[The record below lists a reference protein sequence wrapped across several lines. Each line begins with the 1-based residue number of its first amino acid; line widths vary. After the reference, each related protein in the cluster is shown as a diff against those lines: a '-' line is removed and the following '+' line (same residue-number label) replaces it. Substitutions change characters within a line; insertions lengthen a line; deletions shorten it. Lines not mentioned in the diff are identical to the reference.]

1 MNFRMKIVLVLTA
14 IVLSGC
20 SLDEVL
26 EEKARVTGS
35 NKGEASLG
43 ESTAWV
49 PLGLSKESYMM
60 AERRLSS
67 KVQVGMS
74 RKEFLDVM
82 KLNPVL
88 GKEWSNRITSG
99 EGWFSE
105 LSKMNKY
112 GRLEVEE
119 FVFGYY
125 KEHQLAERFAVILKN
140 GEVTRIFRSP
150 RSGNYGYPAP
160 PSKIFSR
167 SIDVE
172 EETRLL
178 ESFYE
183 KKLQSRE
190 DYEKIVPQLKR
201 IRAGWTSAE
210 LRIALG
216 GSLYRLPNG
225 LVYVQKGLLWN
236 NGFLKNGKG
245 SESVVIL
252 PFGYRDEKGKVHK
265 RVIVRA
271 EGGLVTAVFWQSD
284 ALKGAKMEEK

>member
-1 MNFRMKIVLVLTA
+1 MNFRMKIVLVLAA

-26 EEKARVTGS
+26 DEKVRATVS
-35 NKGEASLG
+35 NKDESVLG
-43 ESTAWV
+43 ESEAWV
-49 PLGLSKESYMM
+49 PLGLSKESYMV

-67 KVQVGMS
+67 KVRVGIS

-88 GKEWSNRITSG
+88 GGEWSNRITAG

-105 LSKMNKY
+105 LSKKNKY
-112 GRLEVEE
+112 GLLEVEE

-125 KEHQLAERFAVILKN
+125 KEHRLDERFAVILRN
-140 GEVTRIFRSP
+140 GEVTRILRSS
-150 RSGNYGYPAP
+150 RSGKYGYPAP

-167 SIDVE
+167 STGVE

-225 LVYVQKGLLWN
+225 LVYLQKALLWN
-236 NGFLKNGKG
+236 NGFLKKGNG
-245 SESVVIL
+245 SNSVVIL
-252 PFGYRDEKGKVHK
+252 PFGYRDENGKVHK
-265 RVIVRA
+265 KVIVRA
-271 EGGLVTAVFWQSD
+271 EGGLVTAVFWQSS
-284 ALKGAKMEEK
+284 ALQDAKMEEK